1 MTRMNKGVDLQ
12 SAEIGG
18 GNVGFAGTATA
29 TSATTLTAT
38 GTPFVASAYIG
49 QVVVAGTVY
58 GVVLSN
64 TTSVLT
70 IDQWYNP
77 ATPGGGAGST
87 PSGTTTY
94 SILPGG
100 SAAMFMAITT
110 DAAAANVTDTALA
123 SEVVA
128 AGSGCLRKL
137 ATYAHTTSATS
148 FTWTA
153 TYTYNSTDATFGSRI
168 LAKIGMFNSAVSA
181 TGIMQ
186 FESLMNATATL
197 TLSGDAVTVT
207 DTVTE

>member
-1 MTRMNKGVDLQ
+1 MTRVNKGTDMQ

-29 TSATTLTAT
+29 TSSTSLTAT

-49 QVVVAGTVY
+49 QWVVAGTVY
-58 GVVLSN
+58 GVILSN

-77 ATPGGGAGST
+77 ATPGGAAGST
-87 PSGTTTY
+87 PSGTTTF
-94 SILPGG
+94 SIMPAAA
-100 SAAMFMAITT
+100 AAMYMAITT
-110 DAAAANVTDTALA
+110 DASAANVTDTTLA

-128 AGSGCLRKL
+128 AGSGCLRKE
-137 ATYAHTTSATS
+137 ATYAHTTSAAS

-168 LAKIGMFNSAVSA
+168 LAKIAMFNSIVPA

-197 TLSGDAVTVT
+197 TLSGDACTVT
-207 DTVTE
+207 DTVSE